1 MYSRTECTNVRFKS
15 EKKTATKILKF
26 FEYFSPATKP
36 ATTIVQITDCWCI
49 FKASFLMN
57 RWMEILKHSNSTYL
71 LWEIHT
77 HPYQTNFLPQTR
89 GNKEHENFN
98 WIKNDKRMAFH
109 CAFILPKMIGH
120 KFHTNKI
127 ITPFSLPIFFT
138 RFTQGVTEKNE
149 INLHNSRFSK
159 KIFQFF
165 PSPLPTKPVFQLV
178 ERHDKMIY
186 T

>member
-1 MYSRTECTNVRFKS
+1 
-15 EKKTATKILKF
+15 
-26 FEYFSPATKP
+26 
-36 ATTIVQITDCWCI
+36 
-49 FKASFLMN
+49 
-57 RWMEILKHSNSTYL
+57 
-71 LWEIHT
+71 
-77 HPYQTNFLPQTR
+77 
-89 GNKEHENFN
+89 
-98 WIKNDKRMAFH
+98 MAFH

-186 T
+186 TQYSNVNFSNTSIDKIHISQSLPCDYYFLTRHRSPCRILPSVTQWQNQGARMIGKNVHGQKKQIPFPRIF